1 MINYLYNLK
10 FCALFLLG
18 IYIIWQ
24 KKYSF
29 PEEDESIVRNIWEDK
44 ARIALNQQLTRARKK
59 AMSKENTTNIIDC
72 LDKGPAWINN
82 DEWNQMIKDF
92 WSTPEFQR
100 RSKSTRRNRL
110 TKTDGKI
117 STHSGGIV
125 SFALYRANMVRIFF
139 YA

>member
-24 KKYSF
+24 KKYFF

-82 DEWNQMIKDF
+82 DDQNQMIKDV

-100 RSKSTRRNRL
+100 RSESARRN
-110 TKTDGKI
+110 
-117 STHSGGIV
+117 
-125 SFALYRANMVRIFF
+125 
-139 YA
+139 